1 MQVDL
6 RIYSPTNRDHRLGQ
20 TWILQ
25 YPTIYTHLGDPML
38 DGLTANALRFLFL
51 EQLYRAAKGD
61 TSEIIDLND
70 IVDLIGLEREQAV
83 IIMRWLKDER
93 LLDYA
98 TFGPTLQITH
108 TGIRVVEDAL
118 ATKQLSVAPF
128 PPYND
133 MFQETA
139 LGMANPAASANHGS
153 STEGMSPESLRKG
166 DEKPAPLGNKAQPER
181 RDGSG
186 QKVGKATLPID
197 AMLQGQAGI
206 ALSAIPDVPAKS
218 DRLGFEP
225 YVDAVAAFLLSP
237 ATQPPLTLS
246 IEGEWGCGKSSFM
259 ELVQKAVRTISRG
272 DVLCMAF
279 NPWRL
284 GTEDELWTSFVLE
297 FIRTAS
303 SGLTRTRRFRAWLWL
318 RLHRSASPENRSA
331 LLRTILLVVGFAG
344 TATALCIALRLADP
358 ELVQTIAALTGSPA
372 DAIKPF
378 FRVGSGL
385 AVVAFAVFA
394 AARLIANAKES
405 LHVSDRSYFAA
416 PDYANRVAFVE
427 RFHRDFD
434 LILRTYASNKRR
446 ILVFVDDLDRC
457 EPPHAANLVRAITML
472 IPENDKMLFVLGI
485 DRDKIAAGMAAA
497 YKDLLPFLDV
507 DVHPTTSA
515 TEEITPM
522 GTCHTGLQFGR
533 HFVEKFVQLPFSVPR
548 PSEADV
554 IAYVTHL
561 GGASPLRSES
571 NVNAR
576 GASTNSVPS
585 EDKNIGDS
593 GDFKAMPDVRI
604 EALKVRVD
612 TEDSPRIREVI
623 LMLTDVLDR
632 NPRRIK
638 QFVNLFR
645 LRTYVAHATGLFDH
659 VSDTKPWTLLL
670 LGKLVA
676 LELLD
681 PSILSRIDQD
691 PGLLPRLED
700 CALSQGKCDHLPE
713 LAWLRSW
720 PRVEKLLRIGCDR
733 DILGGESLAKE
744 CTFHNLDLAP
754 ALQTAPRIRDFPEM
768 QRQSQHAPN
777 VIEAEA
783 HFGIEGGLR
792 AEPES
797 RPVSDQG
804 YGTDAVRVERYSN
817 SGERLDVPSRREDES
832 Q

>member
-1 MQVDL
+1 MSGAYL
-6 RIYSPTNRDHRLGQ
+6 SCMRRTSAAL
-20 TWILQ
+20 WILQ
-25 YPTIYTHLGDPML
+25 HPMIYTNLGDPML
-38 DGLTANALRFLFL
+38 DGLTSNALRFHFL
-51 EQLYRAAKGD
+51 DQLYREANAD
-61 TSEIIDLND
+61 TNQIIKLGS
-70 IVDLIGLEREQAV
+70 IVEAIGLEREPAE
-83 IIMRWLKDER
+83 IIMRWLKDED
-93 LLDYA
+93 LLAYA

-118 ATKQLSVAPF
+118 ADKQRAVAPF
-128 PPYND
+128 PPYSE
-133 MFQETA
+133 MFPESDVA
-139 LGMANPAASANHGS
+139 GADPAAPEGRGGY
-153 STEGMSPESLRKG
+153 TEGMSPGSMLEG
-166 DEKPAPLGNKAQPER
+166 DEKPQSPGNEEQPER
-181 RDGSG
+181 RNGSEVRD
-186 QKVGKATLPID
+186 KEATLSIGGTTQ
-197 AMLQGQAGI
+197 AQAGI
-206 ALSAIPDVPAKS
+206 HLSANADVPADS
-218 DRLGFEP
+218 DHLGFGP
-225 YVDAVAAFLLSP
+225 YVDALAAFLLSSG
-237 ATQPPLTLS
+237 TQPPLTLS

-259 ELVQKAVRTISRG
+259 KLLQKAIRTSGRK
-272 DVLCMAF
+272 DVLYMTF

-284 GTEDELWTSFVLE
+284 GTEDELWTSFVLK
-297 FIRTAS
+297 FIRAAS
-303 SGLTRTRRFRAWLWL
+303 SRLTWTRKFRAWLWL
-318 RLHRSASPENRSA
+318 RLRRSASPENRSA
-331 LLRTILLVVGFAG
+331 LLRTILLAVGFAG

-358 ELVQTIAALTGSPA
+358 EQVPTIAALIGSPP
-372 DAIKPF
+372 DAIKPL
-378 FRVGSGL
+378 FRLGSGL

-394 AARLIANAKES
+394 TARLIANAKES
-405 LHVSDRSYFAA
+405 LNISDRSYFAA

-434 LILRTYASNKRR
+434 LILRTYASNKKR

-457 EPPHAANLVRAITML
+457 EPPRAANLVRAITML